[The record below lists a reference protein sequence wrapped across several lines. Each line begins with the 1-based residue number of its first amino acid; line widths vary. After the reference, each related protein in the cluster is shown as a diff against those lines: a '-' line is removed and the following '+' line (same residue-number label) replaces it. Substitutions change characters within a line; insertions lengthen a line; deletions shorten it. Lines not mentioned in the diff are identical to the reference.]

1 MSKTEKNAGLIAGFS
16 LIVMAIAAGF
26 SYGFVQNKLVH
37 ESAKITLQ
45 NLAENKNLFLAGL
58 AGWIVIF
65 TTDLIVSGALY
76 LFFRNSRKRI
86 SAITAIIRIVYSLLL
101 GFAIFQLFSI
111 LPDLTNTEAA
121 TKISLQFASF
131 EKIWSIGL
139 IVFGFHLI
147 GLGYL
152 SIKSKF
158 TPNIL
163 AYLLYLAG
171 VSYVFIHVSKQFALF
186 NQHIIASTESVL
198 ALPMALGEILFAF
211 WLVYIGLKKAKRAP
225 IKSGT
230 A

>member
-1 MSKTEKNAGLIAGFS
+1 MSKTEKNAGLVAGIS

-45 NLAENKNLFLAGL
+45 NLIENKNLFLAGL

-65 TTDLIVSGALY
+65 ITDLIVSGALY
-76 LFFRNSRKRI
+76 LFFRNSTKRV
-86 SAITAIIRIVYSLLL
+86 SAIAALIRIVYSLLL

-111 LPDLTNTEAA
+111 LPNLTNTEAA

-131 EKIWSIGL
+131 KKIWSAGL
-139 IVFGFHLI
+139 IVFGFHLL

-158 TPNIL
+158 IPNPL
-163 AYLLYLAG
+163 AYLLYIAG
-171 VSYVFIHVSKQFALF
+171 ISYVFIHTSKQFALF
-186 NQHIIASTESVL
+186 NQYSIVSTESIL
-198 ALPMALGEILFAF
+198 ALPMALGEILLAF
-211 WLVYIGLKKAKRAP
+211 WLIYYGLKKTP
-225 IKSGT
+225 IKS
-230 A
+230 